1 MPKSLSHLLIG
12 RPLHNREMVKDKLPK
27 WKALSIFSSD
37 ALSSIG
43 YGPEQ
48 IVLILTVPW
57 AVAYGYT
64 WMVSIAILALL
75 GIVTLSYVQVA
86 QANPG
91 GGGSY
96 SVAQKNIGEIAAL
109 TAAAALFVDYS
120 LTVAVS
126 ISSGTDAIISAF
138 PLLTGYRLELN
149 LIVLFGVLMLINLK
163 GVRESS
169 NTFVFPT
176 YAFVLGILA
185 LIAVGAFRID
195 GGHDVMIPQAS
206 LERQPLNWA
215 ILYLVLQSFA
225 NGCSSMTGVEAI
237 SNGVPMFK
245 APEVRNAQITT
256 YL

>member
-1 MPKSLSHLLIG
+1 MPKSLSRLLIG
-12 RPLHNREMVKDKLPK
+12 RPLHNEDMVKDKLPK

-96 SVAQKNIGEIAAL
+96 SW
-109 TAAAALFVDYS
+109 
-120 LTVAVS
+120 
-126 ISSGTDAIISAF
+126 
-138 PLLTGYRLELN
+138 
-149 LIVLFGVLMLINLK
+149 LK
-163 GVRESS
+163 R
-169 NTFVFPT
+169 
-176 YAFVLGILA
+176 ILA
-185 LIAVGAFRID
+185 NVKR
-195 GGHDVMIPQAS
+195 
-206 LERQPLNWA
+206 
-215 ILYLVLQSFA
+215 
-225 NGCSSMTGVEAI
+225 CSHVQEA
-237 SNGVPMFK
+237 
-245 APEVRNAQITT
+245 
-256 YL
+256 